1 MTTTTQHKT
10 EVHEKAVEIVA
21 QRLIENGISTRT
33 GTQKN
38 RNDLELNNGKTISVR
53 GLWETGRVPLMVKT
67 SKPEW
72 DYTVIVTRIKYTI
85 QKIHII
91 PTEDMDRIGINA
103 PLVFDGTDN
112 WYVNERDYRNYR
124 DNYDTLIE

>member
-67 SKPEW
+67 SKPE
-72 DYTVIVTRIKYTI
+72 
-85 QKIHII
+85 
-91 PTEDMDRIGINA
+91 
-103 PLVFDGTDN
+103 
-112 WYVNERDYRNYR
+112 
-124 DNYDTLIE
+124 